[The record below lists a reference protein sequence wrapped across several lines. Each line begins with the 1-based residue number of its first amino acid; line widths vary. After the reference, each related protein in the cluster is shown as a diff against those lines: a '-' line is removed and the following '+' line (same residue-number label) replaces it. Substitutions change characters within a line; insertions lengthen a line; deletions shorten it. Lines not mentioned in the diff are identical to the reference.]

1 MLDLISMFYNS
12 LWRSVL
18 LSSFYFQGVGATE
31 RLSVLLKLT
40 QLASAKPQFEPSLS
54 SAEPDA
60 MSTIPCRLPLATSV
74 AEQKPK
80 LPVAEPLQEPDEIQ
94 RWGRGRSIQR
104 ELLPFTLI
112 NPQTL

>member
-1 MLDLISMFYNS
+1 M
-12 LWRSVL
+12 
-18 LSSFYFQGVGATE
+18 LSSFYYRGIGATE

-40 QLASAKPQFEPSLS
+40 QLASAKSRFEPSLS

-80 LPVAEPLQEPDEIQ
+80 LPVAKSLPAPGEIQ
-94 RWGRGRSIQR
+94 RWGRGRSSQR
-104 ELLPFTLI
+104 ATPIYTD
-112 NPQTL
+112 